1 MIKSYDKTL
10 LSDLPAGQASL
21 MVYVIGSVVYIML
34 FKSQPAGIK
43 IESQEL
49 ADVVVFL
56 LKQV

>member
-1 MIKSYDKTL
+1 MVKSYDKHL

-21 MVYVIGSVVYIML
+21 MVYIIGSVVYIML
-34 FKSQPAGIK
+34 FKAQPAAIK

-49 ADVVVFL
+49 SDVMGFL